1 MRKITTFLALLL
13 TCIIGATAADFV
25 PQAGTKY
32 LIKCK
37 GDSKYVLWNSSCV
50 LSGTDSKVI
59 LSNWAQFDSR
69 SLFSI
74 EGDATN
80 GYTIRSVKDNTQY
93 VYAINTNDANSNVG
107 VKAVSETPGD
117 ECVWK
122 IVAQGDGWNIIP
134 KNGEYSWNNRGSYNG
149 NAHVGMWNS
158 NASANDIWYIK
169 PVDDVVDEVVAGL
182 SNITTGTDLGLFST
196 SYANAVNT
204 NATAYKTSQSEEAL
218 ANLGALA
225 VNKIS
230 YINLPTGYYRIK
242 SCANDG
248 NGSNFSVFDGTYLFT
263 DIVNYPNA
271 ARTLANVPLDEAKAK
286 NNYVWKITR
295 GELPSATV
303 GIVNGQGK
311 GVNNGT
317 NYNTINLGLSDYYT
331 TGAIYFTQG
340 LHITNQG
347 IHTVG
352 GTNQNANAEATR
364 SNPFTM
370 TGWAH
375 SDSKGS
381 AYIFEPVSMD
391 GVTAYTVNVTGA
403 EGYVTLNSTNEV
415 AKNGGF
421 FLLSSAPQVADFTA
435 ATVANYDA
443 AVSIEG
449 NTINVNYTYKLEY
462 IKPLAEAALAKTGV
476 GYPTANAAT
485 RTALAEAVKGTD
497 ATAIGNAL
505 KAFQTSTEDIQLP
518 EDGKAYY
525 IKVPYINGTANYL
538 YSDGNNETSNRVGN
552 KADDQITDKND
563 KVFVCHIVNGK
574 YMFATNHGTY
584 LSWADSGDG
593 TKSYKTSAQTTT
605 YVAQNDWTIEPAT
618 LEKGAGIVSLTNR
631 ADVFGYVQMK
641 GLGKDGTTTYYLN
654 SRINDA
660 FVAAHSADKFYD
672 ANNGVNRSCYYQFEE
687 VEYPNTITFHDAT
700 GINGVSH
707 IATFSAP
714 FATIIPE
721 GVKAYYVS
729 AKGAEATM
737 TAIDAQAIPANQ
749 GVILTSESGDAATMV
764 PAASETAA
772 TITGN
777 QLGHSAG
784 AAKTLTAGEGYILG
798 NGTEGT
804 AFYPCKAGSLPSNK
818 AYLLGNGENAIVMN
832 FGNAVTGIN
841 TIAAPA
847 SAKAPIFDLSG
858 RRVVKATKG
867 LYIQNG
873 KKFIV
878 K

>member
-1 MRKITTFLALLL
+1 MKKITTFLALLL

-25 PQAGTKY
+25 PKAGAKY

-37 GDSKYVLWNSSCV
+37 GDNKYVLWNNSCV
-50 LSGTDSKVI
+50 LSETDNTVI
-59 LSNWAQFDSR
+59 LSNWAQYDYR
-69 SLFSI
+69 SFFSI

-93 VYAINTNDANSNVG
+93 VYAINTNDADSNVG
-107 VKAVSETPGD
+107 VKAVTGTPGD

-134 KNGEYSWNNRGSYNG
+134 KNGEYSWNNRGIYNG
-149 NAHVGMWNS
+149 NAHVGMWSSNS
-158 NASANDIWYIK
+158 NANDIWYIQT
-169 PVDDVVDEVVAGL
+169 VE
-182 SNITTGTDLGLFST
+182 DL
-196 SYANAVNT
+196 ANAMSVGT
-204 NATAYKTSQSEEAL
+204 SIGSINADCKPTVLAKAKAFNEGEGTEAQFNEFVA
-218 ANLGALA
+218 ANSAA
-225 VNKIS
+225 AS

-248 NGSNFSVFDGTYLFT
+248 NGSNFSMFDGTYLFT
-263 DIVNYPNA
+263 DIVNYPNVTK
-271 ARTLANVPLDEAKAK
+271 TLANVPLEEAKAK

-303 GIVNGQGK
+303 DIVNGQGK
-311 GVNNGT
+311 GVNNGR

-340 LHITNQG
+340 LHITNQPS
-347 IHTVG
+347 HTVG
-352 GTNQNANAEATR
+352 NEQNASAEATR

-370 TGWAH
+370 TGWDH

-415 AKNGGF
+415 AMNGGF
-421 FLLSSAPQVADFTA
+421 FLLSSAPQNSDFTA
-435 ATVANYDA
+435 ATVANYYDV

-485 RTALAEAVKGTD
+485 RTALQNAVKAD
-497 ATAIGNAL
+497 NATAIGNAL

-641 GLGKDGTTTYYLN
+641 GLGKDGRTTYYLN

-660 FVAAHSADKFYD
+660 FVAANPADKFYD

-687 VEYPNTITFHDAT
+687 VEYPNTINFNAAQN
-700 GINGVSH
+700 INGVSH

-714 FATIIPE
+714 FATIIPA

-764 PAASETAA
+764 PAAGETAA

-784 AAKTLTAGEGYILG
+784 AARALTAGEGYILG
-798 NGTEGT
+798 NGSEGT
-804 AFYPCKAGSLPSNK
+804 AFYPCKAGSLPINK

>member
-1 MRKITTFLALLL
+1 MKKITTFLALLL

-25 PQAGTKY
+25 PKAGAKY

-37 GDSKYVLWNSSCV
+37 GDNNVVCTREGTNILQAQQSVSEASYFTIESKVVENVTYFYIHPASDATKYVYITQAPSS
-50 LSGTDSKVI
+50 
-59 LSNWAQFDSR
+59 
-69 SLFSI
+69 
-74 EGDATN
+74 TN
-80 GYTIRSVKDNTQY
+80 
-93 VYAINTNDANSNVG
+93 
-107 VKAVSETPGD
+107 
-117 ECVWK
+117 
-122 IVAQGDGWNIIP
+122 
-134 KNGEYSWNNRGSYNG
+134 NN
-149 NAHVGMWNS
+149 
-158 NASANDIWYIK
+158 
-169 PVDDVVDEVVAGL
+169 
-182 SNITTGTDLGLFST
+182 
-196 SYANAVNT
+196 
-204 NATAYKTSQSEEAL
+204 
-218 ANLGALA
+218 
-225 VNKIS
+225 
-230 YINLPTGYYRIK
+230 
-242 SCANDG
+242 ANDG
-248 NGSNFSVFDGTYLFT
+248 VVGVTDTKDDATCLWKITFNKGNNNPCAFNITPKGYDDFSWNCRNKGIGYWKNGDQGGNNNANNSWYITPNVELNGYYTIKNTAT
-263 DIVNYPNA
+263 DRYTNLYNDFGVDKITRA
-271 ARTLANVPLDEAKAK
+271 AENLPSPLT
-286 NNYVWKITR
+286 NNYVWHVTTANNNV
-295 GELPSATV
+295 LTV
-303 GIVNGQGK
+303 LNGQGTPLYHDGNASLPTLK
-311 GVNNGT
+311 VAYSDGT
-317 NYNTINLGLSDYYT
+317 KYYFGEALNCGTDSRNYKLTLWKDGDYNLADNQWTFAPVDASN
-331 TGAIYFTQG
+331 IY
-340 LHITNQG
+340 
-347 IHTVG
+347 
-352 GTNQNANAEATR
+352 
-364 SNPFTM
+364 
-370 TGWAH
+370 
-375 SDSKGS
+375 
-381 AYIFEPVSMD
+381 
-391 GVTAYTVNVTGA
+391 NVVCNI
-403 EGYVTLNSTNEV
+403 EDGYVTYNATSEK

-421 FLLSSAPQVADFTA
+421 FFISSTPEVADFTA
-435 ATVANYDA
+435 ATVANYEPA
-443 AVSIEG
+443 TVSISG

-485 RTALAEAVKGTD
+485 RTALQNAVKAD
-497 ATAIGNAL
+497 NATAIATALNAF
-505 KAFQTSTEDIQLP
+505 KTSTEDIQLP

-593 TKSYKTSAQTTT
+593 NKSYKTSAQTTT

-618 LEKGAGIVSLTNR
+618 LDKGQGSVSLTDR
-631 ADVFGYVQMK
+631 ADVFGLVQMK
-641 GLGKDGTTTYYLN
+641 ALDKDGTITYYLN
-654 SRINDA
+654 SRIDGDFISQNA
-660 FVAAHSADKFYD
+660 NDKFYD
-672 ANNGVNRSCYYQFEE
+672 TGWQNMNRSCYYQFEE

-737 TAIDAQAIPANQ
+737 TAIDAEAIPANQ

-764 PAASETAA
+764 PAAGETAA

-784 AAKTLTAGEGYILG
+784 AAKTMTAGEGYILG
-798 NGTEGT
+798 NGSEGT
-804 AFYPCKAGSLPSNK
+804 AFYPCKAGSLPINK

-873 KKFIV
+873 KKVIV

>member
-1 MRKITTFLALLL
+1 MKKITTFLALLL

-25 PQAGTKY
+25 PKAGAKY

-37 GDSKYVLWNSSCV
+37 GDSKYAIWNTNCKKTFD
-50 LSGTDSKVI
+50 GTEYNV
-59 LSNWAQFDSR
+59 LSNWNQFDTR
-69 SLFSI
+69 SLFTVVST
-74 EGDATN
+74 GD
-80 GYTIRSVKDNTQY
+80 GYFYIKPAADGTRY
-93 VYAINTNDANSNVG
+93 VFAINTIGADLNENAEGNVAVKEVTDGTPDDACKWTIS
-107 VKAVSETPGD
+107 
-117 ECVWK
+117 
-122 IVAQGDGWNIIP
+122 AQGDGWNIIP
-134 KNGEYSWNNRGSYNG
+134 KGGQCSWNNRGTDANG
-149 NAHVGMWNS
+149 NAMIGQWYQNDNANS
-158 NASANDIWYIK
+158 IWYFSEQIDLNGYYTMRTK
-169 PVDDVVDEVVAGL
+169 DDGRGPYLYNDFNQDNVTRG
-182 SNITTGTDLGLFST
+182 G
-196 SYANAVNT
+196 
-204 NATAYKTSQSEEAL
+204 Q
-218 ANLGALA
+218 
-225 VNKIS
+225 
-230 YINLPTGYYRIK
+230 LPTTVSNKYVWHVTSAI
-242 SCANDG
+242 G
-248 NGSNFSVFDGTYLFT
+248 NKLTLVNGEGTPLGTRNSGTFKTLDIAWTDGTYHFFS
-263 DIVNYPNA
+263 NK
-271 ARTLANVPLDEAKAK
+271 LDA
-286 NNYVWKITR
+286 
-295 GELPSATV
+295 G
-303 GIVNGQGK
+303 
-311 GVNNGT
+311 
-317 NYNTINLGLSDYYT
+317 
-331 TGAIYFTQG
+331 
-340 LHITNQG
+340 
-347 IHTVG
+347 
-352 GTNQNANAEATR
+352 NANAGYQASTWENA
-364 SNPFTM
+364 
-370 TGWAH
+370 
-375 SDSKGS
+375 SKDLAQDLFRFDDAS
-381 AYIFEPVSMD
+381 YTSI
-391 GVTAYTVNVTGA
+391 YTVNCNVA
-403 EGYVTLNSTNEV
+403 DGYVTYNATSEK

-421 FLLSSAPQVADFTA
+421 FNIATAPTVGDFTA
-435 ATVANYDA
+435 KELTGCDV

-449 NTINVNYTYKLEY
+449 NTIKVNYTYNLAK
-462 IKPLAEAALAKTGV
+462 IKQLANEALAKTGV
-476 GYPTANAAT
+476 GYPTATAAA
-485 RTALAEAVKGTD
+485 RTALQNAVNEGTD
-497 ATAIGNAL
+497 ATAIVNAL
-505 KAFQTSTEDIQLP
+505 NAFKTSTEDIQLP

-593 TKSYKTSAQTTT
+593 DKSYKTSAQTTT

-660 FVAAHSADKFYD
+660 FVAANPADKFYD

-737 TAIDAQAIPANQ
+737 TAIDAEAIPANQ
-749 GVILTSESGDAATMV
+749 GVILTSESGAAATMV
-764 PAASETAA
+764 PAAGETAA

-784 AAKTLTAGEGYILG
+784 AARALTAGEGYILG

-804 AFYPCKAGSLPSNK
+804 AFYPCKAGSLPINK

-873 KKFIV
+873 KKVIV

>member
-1 MRKITTFLALLL
+1 MKKITTFLALLL

-25 PQAGTKY
+25 PTAGTKY

-37 GDSKYVLWNSSCV
+37 GNSKYVLWNSSCV
-50 LSGTDSKVI
+50 KSKTDNRVI
-59 LSNWAQFDSR
+59 LSNWVQFDSR

-74 EGDATN
+74 EGNAAN

-93 VYAINTNDANSNVG
+93 VYAINTDDADGNVG
-107 VKAVSETPGD
+107 VKAVTETPGD

-134 KNGEYSWNNRGSYNG
+134 KNGKFSWNNRGSYNG

-158 NASANDIWYIK
+158 NASADDVWYIK
-169 PVDDVVDEVVAGL
+169 PVDDVVNEVVTGL
-182 SNITTGTDLGLFST
+182 NGFTFGNDLGIISE
-196 SYANAVNT
+196 SYKNSVNT
-204 NATAYKTSQSEEAL
+204 NATAYKANQSEEAL
-218 ANLGALA
+218 AKLGALA
-225 VNKIS
+225 AANKAS
-230 YINLPTGYYRIK
+230 YINLPTGYYRLK
-242 SCANDG
+242 SCQNDG
-248 NGSNFSVFDGTYLFT
+248 NGKNNSVFDGTYLFT
-263 DIVNYPNA
+263 DIVNYPNV

-347 IHTVG
+347 IYTVG
-352 GTNQNANAEATR
+352 GKQNTSAEATR

-370 TGWAH
+370 TDWNH

-381 AYIFEPVSMD
+381 AYIFEPVSME

-403 EGYVTLNSTNEV
+403 DQGSVTLNSTNEV
-415 AKNGGF
+415 AMNGGF

-435 ATVANYDA
+435 KTLNGYDVAVTVA
-443 AVSIEG
+443 E
-449 NTINVNYTYKLEY
+449 NTINVSYAHNYAYAK
-462 IKPLAEAALAKTGV
+462 AEAEATIAMKGV
-476 GYPTANAAT
+476 GYPTASAAARTTLNKAIADAAAAEANTTTAAT
-485 RTALAEAVKGTD
+485 LLTAVD
-497 ATAIGNAL
+497 AY
-505 KAFQTSTEDIQLP
+505 KKSKVDIQMP
-518 EDGKAYY
+518 EDGKAYVITNIHKTGGKRYMRYQADGTSMIARGEGELPIEATY
-525 IKVPYINGTANYL
+525 ICHKVGDKYVFANN
-538 YSDGNNETSNRVGN
+538 S
-552 KADDQITDKND
+552 
-563 KVFVCHIVNGK
+563 
-574 YMFATNHGTY
+574 GTY
-584 LSWADSGDG
+584 LTWRGNATGDCTNSNLGYTTSYNADYNTFTVAANTKEFGCLSFGAKRDG
-593 TKSYKTSAQTTT
+593 NTGKSYYIITKTGSFENADFTDYYDENNSSAFT
-605 YVAQNDWTIEPAT
+605 
-618 LEKGAGIVSLTNR
+618 
-631 ADVFGYVQMK
+631 
-641 GLGKDGTTTYYLN
+641 
-654 SRINDA
+654 
-660 FVAAHSADKFYD
+660 
-672 ANNGVNRSCYYQFEE
+672 FEE
-687 VEYPNTITFHDAT
+687 VTYPNTINFNAAQN
-700 GINGVSH
+700 INGVSH

-714 FATIIPE
+714 FATIIPA

-729 AKGAEATM
+729 AKGTEATM

-749 GVILTSESGDAATMV
+749 GVILTSESGAAATMV

-777 QLGHSAG
+777 QLGHSVG

-804 AFYPCKAGSLPSNK
+804 AFYPCKAGSLPINK
-818 AYLLGNGENAIVMN
+818 AYLLGNGESAIVMN

-858 RRVVKATKG
+858 RHVVKATKG